1 MTDVDELLRLPILGE
16 TDVFL
21 VRQRGR
27 EVAAAV
33 GLEDQDR
40 IRVATVLSDLGR
52 ELVRQATP
60 ATVLFRLRPAALVIE
75 LAWRGGPLGPGGD
88 VAARLVDDVS
98 TTLNGDRR
106 MVTLVK
112 NLPPTAPDVTPGRLD
127 RLRAELDRLGSG
139 SPLDELRAQN
149 QQLLETLDSLAL
161 ANEELAETNRGVVAL
176 YKELSDE
183 LEHTNRGVVALY
195 AELDE
200 KSTQIKEAGEARTRF
215 WSSISHELRTPINS
229 VIGLARLL
237 SADGGDPLT
246 EDQHRQV
253 ELINDSGVTLLALVN
268 ELLDTAKAESG
279 QLRPQLAV
287 IDLVVLFHQLRGTLR
302 PMAPAEQVELV
313 IEDPPSGLPVV
324 TDETMLT
331 RILRNLLSNALKFTE
346 RGEVRLTVRAEPKP
360 SAIGPS
366 VIVFEVADTGIG
378 IPDDQQERVFEEFH
392 QVPGALQVRAGG
404 TGLGLPYAR
413 RLAGILSGELTLCSE
428 LGTGT
433 TVSLRIPLRRLDA
446 PPPEVDSVL
455 LVDDDPEFRGLL
467 RAIVTDFARTVTEA
481 ADGRAALNSVAARR
495 PDLVFLD
502 LSMPT
507 MGGGEVLSVLRQNPD
522 LRQVPVVLVTSG
534 DPVGIDLTVS
544 GLGAALLP
552 KAQVSAE
559 SVRLALREA
568 MVVVPR

>member
-1 MTDVDELLRLPILGE
+1 VTDADELLRLPILGE

-52 ELVRQATP
+52 ELVRQATL
-60 ATVLFRLRPAALVIE
+60 ATVLFRLRPFALVIE

-98 TTLNGDRR
+98 TTHTGDRW

-127 RLRAELDRLGSG
+127 RLRAELDRLGGG

-149 QQLLETLDSLAL
+149 QQLLETLDSLAR
-161 ANEELAETNRGVVAL
+161 ANDELAETNRGVVAL

-246 EDQHRQV
+246 EDQRRQV

-268 ELLDTAKAESG
+268 ELLDTAKADSG

-287 IDLVVLFHQLRGTLR
+287 IDLVVLFRQLRGTLR
-302 PMAPAEQVELV
+302 PMAPAVQVELV
-313 IEDPPSGLPVV
+313 IEDPPPGLPVV

-346 RGEVRLTVRAEPKP
+346 QGEVRLTVRAEP
-360 SAIGPS
+360 A

-378 IPDDQQERVFEEFH
+378 IPDDQLERVFEEFH

-455 LVDDDPEFRGLL
+455 VVDDDPEFRGLL
-467 RAIVTDFARTVTEA
+467 RAIVTDFAHTVTEA

-559 SVRLALREA
+559 SVRLAMREA